1 MLSIFE
7 STSLLPF
14 VTDRG
19 EYRKEVPVGEPRVVP
34 RVRPFSSL
42 ESLLDLIILRMVS
55 ATKARVLLVR
65 TVLADDVECFLS
77 GGGKNL
83 AIVLPSRASFAFVG
97 LHKLCEGARVC
108 MSGCLL

>member
-1 MLSIFE
+1 MLLIFE
-7 STSLLPF
+7 LTSLLPF

-19 EYRKEVPVGEPRVVP
+19 EYRNEVPVGEPRVV

-65 TVLADDVECFLS
+65 TVLADDVEYFLS